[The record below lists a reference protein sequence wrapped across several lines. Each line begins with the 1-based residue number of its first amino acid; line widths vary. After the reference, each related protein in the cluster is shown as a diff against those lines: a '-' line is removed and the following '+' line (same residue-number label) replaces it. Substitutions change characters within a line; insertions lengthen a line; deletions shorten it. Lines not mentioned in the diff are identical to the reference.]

1 VADISIHWAGLAEVA
16 EVSLLFGVG
25 IVVVFALGV
34 IGLSKFEQAR
44 AGEGSA
50 STRAGGFALAGTAFL
65 VCAAAVA
72 YGLYLIIPQ
81 FHNR

>member
-1 VADISIHWAGLAEVA
+1 MADISIHWSGLAKVA
-16 EVSLLFGVG
+16 EVSLAFGVG

-34 IGLSKFEQAR
+34 VGLSKVEQAR
-44 AGEGSA
+44 AGEGSS

-72 YGLYLIIPQ
+72 YGLYMIIPQ
-81 FHNR
+81 FHNK